1 MFFNFIVVTLWC
13 VEEDKFGDRSGQTAT
28 VWILARCYLSQAGP
42 HWSWRYFATFDTW
55 RSPHTNKWLDVF
67 RVLWSGHIENPGHFS
82 CRLVSQ
88 KWSTVQSVQVYFW
101 YFATSGTWQS
111 GQRDNLA
118 DTRRILPS
126 AFFSLLSLFF
136 LSHVIFWLSYQGDFL
151 KSIDHICRCTK

>member
-28 VWILARCYLSQAGP
+28 VWILARCYLPTEADG
-42 HWSWRYFATFDTW
+42 TLLLLILDTLHTQTIT
-55 RSPHTNKWLDVF
+55 SPRAVF
-67 RVLWSGHIENPGHFS
+67 L
-82 CRLVSQ
+82 
-88 KWSTVQSVQVYFW
+88 KYVQLYLFRVYFW

-136 LSHVIFWLSYQGDFL
+136 LFLVIFWLSYQGDFL
-151 KSIDHICRCTK
+151 KSIDHICR